1 MEDFVAQLVNVGA
14 IGAIAYVLFKN
25 TLDEKM
31 QDRAIYKQRVE
42 IFTETSKQFA
52 ESIHALSLRIE
63 NVEEGKPYR
72 MKVRYFYWY

>member
-1 MEDFVAQLVNVGA
+1 LKT
-14 IGAIAYVLFKN
+14 IKN

-52 ESIHALSLRIE
+52 EGIHALSLRIE
-63 NVEEGKPYR
+63 NVEEGNNRIELKLDTFIGI
-72 MKVRYFYWY
+72 KEEDN